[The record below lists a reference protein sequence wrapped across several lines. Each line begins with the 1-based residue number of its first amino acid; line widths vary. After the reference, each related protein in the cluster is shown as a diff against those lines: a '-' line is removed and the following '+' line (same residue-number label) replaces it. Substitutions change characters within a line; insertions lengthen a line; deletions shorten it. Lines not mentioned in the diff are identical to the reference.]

1 MHVAPTIQPAY
12 ANLRPPPE
20 VEIAFAEQLRQPQRA
35 MKAMSSTTSSSSP
48 ASTLPRR
55 TPKSPSSPSFLG
67 TFGKGVFHYRK
78 KISCLFIFQQLL
90 FTIPQCG
97 NFLRRRF
104 YVKSILANLESQK

>member
-1 MHVAPTIQPAY
+1 MPATVASLHVAPTIQPAY
-12 ANLRPPPE
+12 NIRPPPE

-67 TFGKGVFHYRK
+67 SFGKGVFHYRK
-78 KISCLFIFQQLL
+78 QAIKILKIFIKIFALFLQ
-90 FTIPQCG
+90 IPPFRIAC
-97 NFLRRRF
+97 F
-104 YVKSILANLESQK
+104 

>member
-12 ANLRPPPE
+12 AIRPPPE
-20 VEIAFAEQLRQPQRA
+20 VEIAFAEQLRQPQKA

-78 KISCLFIFQQLL
+78 QAIKDFEFLL
-90 FTIPQCG
+90 KF
-97 NFLRRRF
+97 
-104 YVKSILANLESQK
+104 

>member
-12 ANLRPPPE
+12 NIRPPPE

-67 TFGKGVFHYRK
+67 SFGKGVFHYRK
-78 KISCLFIFQQLL
+78 QAIKKIEIFLKH
-90 FTIPQCG
+90 
-97 NFLRRRF
+97 F
-104 YVKSILANLESQK
+104 Y